1 MLVIRR
7 KRYLKSLK
15 RILASGRVAVE
26 EIDEVIDLIA
36 EGGKLPSFYGD
47 HPLAGELIGH
57 HECHIR
63 PDLLL
68 IYKINKDAFVLQLVD
83 IGSHSQLFG

>member
-7 KRYLKSLK
+7 KRYLRSLK
-15 RILASGRVAVE
+15 RILASGRVANE
-26 EIDEVIDLIA
+26 EIEEVVNLIA
-36 EGGKLPSFYGD
+36 GGGKLPSSYNEHLLVGD
-47 HPLAGELIGH
+47 LAGYY
-57 HECHIR
+57 ECHIR

-68 IYKINKDAFVLQLVD
+68 IYKVQKEAFILQLVD